1 MESNPT
7 PKYLIIISCLLLAA
21 FATAVFVCGSAW
33 RRGFLFIISG
43 LFGFF
48 LKYGPFGFTSTFR
61 VMLNTGDFNRMRH
74 MLIMFFFST
83 LFISLLNINNW
94 VKHPLFFPEKNSFS
108 LAHEKVGLSLVLG
121 SYMFGIGM
129 QLGSGCATGTL
140 VGLGEGSLKSVLVI
154 IFFIMGA
161 TIGALNPVFN
171 WWSKLPACKTPT
183 TLHWAWILAIIALL
197 FVLTFIFEFIIHCI
211 KNRRSTDSN
220 DQKSFEFNLKET
232 RLLMT
237 IGVSDEKDSVTKRK
251 KFLYDL
257 LIDLGIAACIASF
270 FVCDGQV
277 IGVMGVFPLIGGQ
290 FLKWCGCKVST
301 WDYYKTHPLPSNFF
315 DTDMFDSDIFI
326 ALGAFVASSILRNF
340 GHGQKKQ
347 WQEYVKGVFGG
358 LLMGLGGR
366 MSYGCNIGSML
377 SGINSSSMHGFVWM
391 FCAILGSGSLFLVD
405 FIIDKIK
412 QSKKG
417 NYYDAI

>member
-1 MESNPT
+1 MEPTPT
-7 PKYLIIISCLLLAA
+7 PKYLIIISSLFFVA
-21 FATAVFVCGSAW
+21 FAAAVFACGTVW
-33 RRGFLFIISG
+33 RRGFLFVCSG
-43 LFGFF
+43 LFGFL
-48 LKYGPFGFTSTFR
+48 LKFGPFGFTSSFR
-61 VMLNTGDFNRMRH
+61 TMLNQGDFTKTRH
-74 MLIMFFFST
+74 MLYMMLFST
-83 LFISLLNINNW
+83 LFISLFQIKNW
-94 VKHPLFFPEKNSFS
+94 VKHPLFFPEKNKFS

-121 SYMFGIGM
+121 SFMFGIGM

-154 IFFIMGA
+154 FFFIMGA

-171 WWSKLPACKTPT
+171 WWSKLPAFNSPT
-183 TLHWAWILAIIALL
+183 TLHWLWILLILA
-197 FVLTFIFEFIIHCI
+197 VLIGLTYLGDFLVCKIRER
-211 KNRRSTDSN
+211 NSN
-220 DQKSFEFNLKET
+220 SADQKSFENNLKET

-237 IGVSDEKDSVTKRK
+237 LGVNEENPTSKKRK
-251 KFLYDL
+251 QFLHDI
-257 LIDLGIAACIASF
+257 LIDLGIAVCIAVF

-326 ALGAFVASSILRNF
+326 ALGAFIASTIRRNF
-340 GHGQKKQ
+340 GHDQKKQ
-347 WQEYVKGVFGG
+347 WTEYVKGVFGG

-377 SGINSSSMHGFVWM
+377 SGINSTSMHGFVWM
-391 FCAILGSGSLFLVD
+391 ICAILGSGVF
-405 FIIDKIK
+405 FICTNLCDKIK
-412 QSKKG
+412 QKRKG
-417 NYYDAI
+417 KYYDEI